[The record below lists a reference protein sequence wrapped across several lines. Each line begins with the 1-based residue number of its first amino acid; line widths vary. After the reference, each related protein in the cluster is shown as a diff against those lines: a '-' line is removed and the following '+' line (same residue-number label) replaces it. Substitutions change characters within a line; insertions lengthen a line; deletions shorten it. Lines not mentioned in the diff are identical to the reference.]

1 LSQAA
6 NTFWVSKVNPYA
18 ATNSLVKRQMRF
30 RRFVDALVIM
40 IILAATAICIS
51 VYARSRAEMSA
62 AEAKY
67 QAASIRVEELRVDTE
82 RLERQVLRLKNDPKL
97 IETVARQSL
106 GLVRSGEVIIKTG
119 QTAEE
124 SRAAGDKRKAG
135 ALTQS

>member
-6 NTFWVSKVNPYA
+6 NTFWVNRVNSYA

-40 IILAATAICIS
+40 VILAATAICIS
-51 VYARSRAEMSA
+51 VYMRTRAEITA

-67 QAASIRVEELRVDTE
+67 QAASLRVEELRVDTE

-119 QTAEE
+119 QSTEDSQAEV
-124 SRAAGDKRKAG
+124 KRKAG
-135 ALTQS
+135 L

>member
-6 NTFWVSKVNPYA
+6 NTFWVNRVNSYA

-40 IILAATAICIS
+40 VILAATAICIS
-51 VYARSRAEMSA
+51 VYVRTRAEMAA

-67 QAASIRVEELRVDTE
+67 RAASVRVEELRLDTE
-82 RLERQVLRLKNDPKL
+82 RLERQVLRLKSDPKL
-97 IETVARQSL
+97 IETVARQTL

-119 QTAEE
+119 QSTEDSKTE
-124 SRAAGDKRKAG
+124 TKRKAG
-135 ALTQS
+135 TLTQS